1 MKLEFDGQ
9 ADAAYLRLNDS
20 PIIESEEVA
29 PGIVYDFD
37 DRENV
42 VGIEIMRVSQKT
54 PDRIKELN
62 FPLNSEYSS
71 QLKAVFGLLSAIA

>member
-1 MKLEFDGQ
+1 MFLEFDGQ

-37 DRENV
+37 DRDNV

-62 FPLNSEYSS
+62 FPLNSENSS
-71 QLKAVFGLLSAIA
+71 QLKAVFGLLEAIA

>member
-20 PIIESEEVA
+20 PIIESEEVD

-42 VGIEIMRVSQKT
+42 VGIEILRVSQKT
-54 PDRIKELN
+54 PAQIKELN
-62 FPLNSEYSS
+62 FPLNSEYRK
-71 QLKAVFGLLSAIA
+71 QLRAIFGLLEAIA

>member
-37 DRENV
+37 DR
-42 VGIEIMRVSQKT
+42 GM
-54 PDRIKELN
+54 
-62 FPLNSEYSS
+62 
-71 QLKAVFGLLSAIA
+71 

>member
-54 PDRIKELN
+54 PDRIKGRVHPIFASPPE
-62 FPLNSEYSS
+62 P
-71 QLKAVFGLLSAIA
+71 